1 MSFGSSPNLRSIS
14 SAYGKGK
21 PDGMH
26 ELRGVRISP
35 GAYAPGYSVNLG
47 FFRNVSKYTPPPP
60 PTYVPPGGGCFM
72 PYTPIKLDDGRSLCI
87 GDLVVGDTLEGGIT
101 VNATLQIR
109 NIHGLP
115 FYRIPSK
122 CGNFDIYVTGTHHI
136 KHEGKFVKVEE
147 CELSRTSEMVSDVWI
162 CLITSNHNIPIG
174 GHTFWD
180 WSDWC
185 DVCCENTIPQQFFER
200 EDRYNVL

>member
-1 MSFGSSPNLRSIS
+1 MGFGSSPNLRSIS
-14 SAYGKGK
+14 SAYNKGT

-47 FFRNVSKYTPPPP
+47 FFRNVGKYVSPPPIP
-60 PTYVPPGGGCFM
+60 SYISGGCFM
-72 PYTPIKLDDGRSLCI
+72 PYTPIKLDDGRSICI
-87 GDLVVGDTLEGGIT
+87 GDLLVGDVLEGGIT

-109 NIHGLP
+109 NMHDLP

-136 KHEGKFVKVEE
+136 KYEGEFVKVED
-147 CELSRTSEMVSDVWI
+147 CELSQTSEMVSDAWI